1 MAKLTLTQAQD
12 MIAAGLTL
20 ARQHSLGPLTLVVLN
35 EGGQVKATASQDG
48 SGTLRYDIALGKA
61 SAALGMGFGTRQFYS
76 LVQNGVLP
84 EMFATTINGA
94 AQGNFIPMPGGVLIK
109 DKQGVIG
116 ALGVSGASSDDDEK
130 IAIGAITTQ
139 GFSASP

>member
-1 MAKLTLTQAQD
+1 MAKLTLTQAQK
-12 MIAAGLTL
+12 MIDAGLSM
-20 ARQHSLGPLTLVVLN
+20 ARQQKLGPLTLVVLN
-35 EGGQVKATASQDG
+35 EGGQIKATASEDG

-109 DKQGVIG
+109 DKEVTIG
-116 ALGVSGASSDDDEK
+116 ALGVSGASSDQDEK
-130 IAIGAITTQ
+130 IAIEAITTL